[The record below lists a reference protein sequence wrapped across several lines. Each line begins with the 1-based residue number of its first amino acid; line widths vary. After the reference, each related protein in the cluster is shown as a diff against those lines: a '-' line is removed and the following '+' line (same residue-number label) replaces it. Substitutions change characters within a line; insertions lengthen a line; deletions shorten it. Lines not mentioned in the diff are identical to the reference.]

1 LVVWHVVRPAGVRA
15 GPAAGPFVSAAL
27 SVLRAARRVTDGA
40 EVMVG
45 ERPAAGAAVVMP
57 PADPALVGEFN
68 RALAAHGVG
77 WRFGLRG
84 TPGTLT
90 SATVMGVE
98 GVAVTRRLQLT
109 GSDSAAVLATVNGE
123 PWAVAVG
130 GVVLLGSRLD
140 TTWTALPATPAFVP
154 FVDALVNRFVRSEV
168 PVAEREGAPRVAFIT
183 EGRDTVGATV
193 FGPDAR
199 ESDLTAAD
207 PALVRAALGAETLTA
222 DEFAAAAFAGT
233 SRADVT
239 GLLLLFALLL
249 ALGELAV
256 ATLTR

>member
-1 LVVWHVVRPAGVRA
+1 VRPARVRA
-15 GPAAGPFVSAAL
+15 DPRAGPFVSAAL

-40 EVMVG
+40 DVTVG
-45 ERPAAGAAVVMP
+45 ERPGAGAAVVMP
-57 PADPALVGEFN
+57 PGDPALVGELN
-68 RALAAHGVG
+68 RALAARGVG
-77 WRFGLRG
+77 WRFGAAG
-84 TPGTLT
+84 TPGPLT

-98 GVAVTRRLQLT
+98 GVAVTRRLLLT
-109 GSDSAAVLATVNGE
+109 GRDTDSAAVIARVNGE
-123 PWAVAVG
+123 PWAVAMG

-154 FVDALVNRFVRSEV
+154 FVDALVNRFVRGAA

-183 EGRDTVGATV
+183 VGPDTVSATV

-199 ESDLTAAD
+199 ESDLTTAD
-207 PALVRAALGAETLTA
+207 PDLVRAALGAEVLGG
-222 DEFAAAAFAGT
+222 DDFAAAAFAGT
-233 SRADVT
+233 SRADVS

-249 ALGELAV
+249 ALAELAV